1 MTTTNIK
8 LEGTDLSS
16 RSAAAIQ
23 RHKLTSQIS
32 SGNKVII
39 DLSSILSVS
48 HSYADELFGVFV
60 EAYSLEKFLATIE
73 LYGASEHVLK
83 SIASVISHRLKES
96 DRPIPKTA

>member
-1 MTTTNIK
+1 MTAITIK

-23 RHKLTSQIS
+23 RHKLTSHVL
-32 SGNKVII
+32 SGNHVIV
-39 DLSSILSVS
+39 DLSSILSIS

-60 EAYSLEKFLATIE
+60 EAYSLETLLADVE

-96 DRPIPKTA
+96 ERPIPKTA